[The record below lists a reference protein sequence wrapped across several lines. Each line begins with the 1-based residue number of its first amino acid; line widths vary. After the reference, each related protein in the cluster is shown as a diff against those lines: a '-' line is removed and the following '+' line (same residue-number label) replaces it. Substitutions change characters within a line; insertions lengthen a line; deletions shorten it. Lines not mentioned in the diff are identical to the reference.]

1 MSKQVSK
8 QASILWTAQDLK
20 LLPDDGKRYEVI
32 GGTLFVSRAPSL
44 LHQRVI
50 GKFITKLNI
59 YLEINPIGEAWIT
72 PGVIFTDI
80 DSVIPDLAF
89 IRQEK
94 LFSLASGEHLKGAP
108 DLAVEV
114 LSPGTENIRRDRV
127 AKLKLYSNYSI
138 SEYWI
143 VDPKKKTLEVYRL
156 NSTTKALELVDTL
169 DQNQTLS
176 SPLLPGFS
184 CKLTDI
190 FSY

>member
-20 LLPDDGKRYEVI
+20 LLPEDSNCYEVI
-32 GGTLFVSRAPSL
+32 GGNLIVSRAPSL
-44 LHQRVI
+44 LHQEVI
-50 GKFITKLNI
+50 GNLLAEIKF
-59 YLEINPIGEAWIT
+59 YLRQSPVGKIWLT
-72 PGVIFTDI
+72 PGLTFSSI

>member
-1 MSKQVSK
+1 MSKQVSL
-8 QASILWTAQDLK
+8 LWNADDLK

-44 LHQRVI
+44 LHQEII
-50 GKFITKLNI
+50 GNLQAEIKF
-59 YLEINPIGEAWIT
+59 YLKQNPIGKVWIT
-72 PGVIFTDI
+72 PGLTFSNI

-89 IRQEK
+89 VKQEK
-94 LFSLASGEHLKGAP
+94 LFSLASGEHLKGSP

-127 AKLKLYSNYSI
+127 AKLKLYSSYAI

-143 VDPKKKTLEVYRL
+143 ADPKKKTLEIYRL
-156 NSTTKALELVDTL
+156 NSQTKTLELVDTL
-169 DQNQTLS
+169 NQNQILS

-190 FSY
+190 FNY